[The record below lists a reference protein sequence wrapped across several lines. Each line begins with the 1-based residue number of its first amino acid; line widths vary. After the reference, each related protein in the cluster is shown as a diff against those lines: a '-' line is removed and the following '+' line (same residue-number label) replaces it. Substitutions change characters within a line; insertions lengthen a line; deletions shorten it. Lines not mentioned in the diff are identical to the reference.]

1 MKAIVIHKKKDV
13 RLDERADPQLSR
25 GEVLAKV
32 RMGGICGSDIHYY
45 NQGRIMSYALKEPL
59 VIGHEVSGEVVGVG
73 PGVTA
78 LREGQ
83 QIAIHPARPCLMCDY
98 CKSNRHNLCADTLF
112 FGSAMRFPHIQ
123 GAFSQLLL
131 LREDQCYPTRNR
143 ISWQALTLAEPLA
156 VGLHS
161 VDRTG
166 GVNGK
171 SVLICGAGPIGQTA
185 MLAAGYRGAGMVA
198 ITDIEAQPLKTAQ
211 KLGADMA
218 VNVREEPGTVQ
229 KWQENRG
236 YFDVVL
242 EATGNNQS
250 VETAVHCTKPGGVIV
265 QLGMSPNLMDPIP
278 RNAVITKELDFRGAF
293 RFDQEFGE
301 VVAALDEGRID
312 PTPLVTQVFPMDL
325 AEAALK
331 AAPDRSK
338 QLKVQISMD

>member
-1 MKAIVIHKKKDV
+1 MKAIVVHKKKDV
-13 RLDERADPQLSR
+13 RLDERTDPQPSR

-32 RMGGICGSDIHYY
+32 RMGGVCGSDIHYY
-45 NQGRIMSYALKEPL
+45 NQGRIMSYELKEPL
-59 VIGHEVSGEVVGVG
+59 VIGHEVSGEVIGVG
-73 PGVTA
+73 PDVTA
-78 LREGQ
+78 VKAGQ
-83 QIAIHPARPCLMCDY
+83 QIGIHPARPCLTCDY
-98 CKSNRHNLCADTLF
+98 CKSNRRNLCPDTLF

-131 LREDQCYPTRNR
+131 LRVDQCYPTQNR
-143 ISWQALTLAEPLA
+143 IAWQVLTLAEPLA
-156 VGLHS
+156 VGLHG

-166 GVNGK
+166 GVEGK

-185 MLAAGYRGAGMVA
+185 MLAAKYRGAGMVA
-198 ITDIEAQPLKTAQ
+198 ITDIEAQPLKIAQ
-211 KLGADMA
+211 KLGADVA
-218 VNVREEPGTVQ
+218 VNVRQEAKIIQ
-229 KWQENRG
+229 KWKENRG
-236 YFDVVL
+236 YFDVVI
-242 EATGNNQS
+242 EATGNDQS

-265 QLGMSPNLMDPIP
+265 QLGMSSNPVDPTP

-301 VVAALDEGRID
+301 VVAALDEARID
-312 PTPLVTQVFPMDL
+312 PTPLVTQVFAIDQ